1 MSGPRRRSVEP
12 PLTRTPSEMGTLPR
26 NRLERRDRG
35 GNNRRGQSRGM
46 GWRGTL
52 AVLAGGLAVLILAIV
67 LIPPLAG
74 GLLRSMAEDNPDLIR
89 LPFFADA
96 VREAIGGRP
105 DQPAGT
111 DPTPVDFDI
120 ALGTGSR
127 DITNDLVDRGLVTDR
142 LAFAWVLMTDDAG
155 SHLQAGTHVL
165 NRTMSPR
172 AVAGVLQQPPAPVA
186 PHTTIA
192 LRSGLRIEQVVAYLQ
207 DNRDSLAFEP
217 AAFYELA
224 KSPPDDVVAAYP
236 MLKTKPAGR
245 SLEGY
250 LGSGVFEM
258 PKDTDARGFL
268 DILLQRRQAEL
279 APLVDRAP
287 PDQLDD
293 FYQVL
298 ILASIVEREAKLDS
312 DRAPIAGVYV
322 NRLAGLA
329 NSVRYLNSEPT
340 VVYAHDTV
348 RLREMPL
355 ISWPEFVFWSLTG
368 YADLGDVVVPDDLSS
383 FQTWHSTGLPDWP
396 IASPS
401 VASIEAAL
409 APDAAEG
416 DIFFFAKCDG
426 SGSHWFEKT
435 LDEHNQHI
443 TECQN
448 P

>member
-1 MSGPRRRSVEP
+1 MTGPRRRSVEP
-12 PLTRTPSEMGTLPR
+12 PLTGTEHEMGTSTR
-26 NRLERRDRG
+26 NRLEQRERP
-35 GNNRRGQSRGM
+35 GNNRRPKSRGT

-52 AVLAGGLAVLILAIV
+52 AVLAGGLAVLIVIV
-67 LIPPLAG
+67 VLLPPLAG
-74 GLLRSMAEDNPDLIR
+74 GLLRSMAEDNPDLLR

-96 VREAIGGRP
+96 VRDNLDDRL
-105 DQPAGT
+105 DRPAGT
-111 DPTPVDFDI
+111 DATPVDFDI
-120 ALGTGSR
+120 PLGTSSR
-127 DITNDLVDRGLVTDR
+127 DITDQLVDRGLVTDR
-142 LAFAWVLMTDDAG
+142 LAFAYILINDGAG
-155 SHLQAGTHVL
+155 SRLQAGTHVL

-172 AVAGVLQQPPAPVA
+172 QVSDQLQQPPAPVA

-207 DNRDSLAFEP
+207 DNVDDISFDP
-217 AAFYELA
+217 NDFYALA
-224 KSPPDDVVAAYP
+224 KEPPDDVVAAYP

-268 DILLQRRQAEL
+268 DILLQRRQADL

-287 PDQLDD
+287 PDHLDD

-298 ILASIVEREAKLDS
+298 ILASIVEREAKLDA
-312 DRAPIAGVYV
+312 DRPPIAGVYV

-329 NSVRYLNSEPT
+329 NGVRYLNSEPT
-340 VVYAHDTV
+340 VVYAHDTIE
-348 RLREMPL
+348 LREMPL
-355 ISWPEFVFWSLTG
+355 ISWPQFVFWSLTG
-368 YADLGDVVVPDDLSS
+368 YADLGDVVVPDDLRS

-409 APDAAEG
+409 APDVAEG
-416 DIFFFAKCDG
+416 YIFFFAKCDG
-426 SGSHWFEKT
+426 SGGHWFEKT

-443 TECQN
+443 VECQN